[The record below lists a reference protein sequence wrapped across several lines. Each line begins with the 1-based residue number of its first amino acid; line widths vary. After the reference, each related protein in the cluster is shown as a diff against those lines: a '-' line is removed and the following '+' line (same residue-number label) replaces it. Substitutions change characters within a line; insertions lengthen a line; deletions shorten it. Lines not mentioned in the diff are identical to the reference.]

1 MNPKRP
7 TPSHS
12 INKMPKI
19 KYKKVILKSARKKQF
34 VLYKGA
40 PKRLSADLST
50 ETFQARRDWREI
62 VQVMKSK
69 DL

>member
-40 PKRLSADLST
+40 PKRLSTDLST
-50 ETFQARRDWREI
+50 ETFRDWREI

>member
-12 INKMPKI
+12 IIKMPKI
-19 KYKKVILKSARKKQF
+19 KYKKIILKSARKKQF